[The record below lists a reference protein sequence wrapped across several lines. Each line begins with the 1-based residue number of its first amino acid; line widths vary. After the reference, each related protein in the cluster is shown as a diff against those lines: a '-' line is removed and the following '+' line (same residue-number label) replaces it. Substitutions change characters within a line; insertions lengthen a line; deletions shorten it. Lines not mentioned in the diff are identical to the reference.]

1 VVFALRKPSDVPHL
15 AVFGLGA
22 LVAVATLVRPTFWFY
37 PVVVVVLLAVRF
49 RGAPTRSLVTQLLA
63 FLLPIVVVVG
73 GWQLRNH
80 EAVGSWQVSG
90 VSGMNLYCYNA
101 AEVEALVAD
110 TSITDARARLDC
122 TTRYPNPEGICTR
135 DVGFGCWSPDP
146 HAAGQGFDE
155 WGRKGLDILTD
166 HPPETARVVAEGVLR
181 QVAGPG
187 RDMVGRYLGGVES
200 LPLTMGLV
208 AWNAS
213 LWALAAIGAVAG
225 LRSEHRAFWAFLIA
239 TIGYV
244 MVISAGTAADARFRA
259 PLVPLLAVVAA
270 MGVRITVRSL
280 GVGRSPTPRARDREL
295 AAAASAR

>member
-1 VVFALRKPSDVPHL
+1 
-15 AVFGLGA
+15 
-22 LVAVATLVRPTFWFY
+22 
-37 PVVVVVLLAVRF
+37 
-49 RGAPTRSLVTQLLA
+49 
-63 FLLPIVVVVG
+63 
-73 GWQLRNH
+73 
-80 EAVGSWQVSG
+80 
-90 VSGMNLYCYNA
+90 
-101 AEVEALVAD
+101 
-110 TSITDARARLDC
+110 
-122 TTRYPNPEGICTR
+122 
-135 DVGFGCWSPDP
+135 
-146 HAAGQGFDE
+146 
-155 WGRKGLDILTD
+155 
-166 HPPETARVVAEGVLR
+166 
-181 QVAGPG
+181 
-187 RDMVGRYLGGVES
+187 MVGRYLGGVES